1 MKKGLSL
8 DYKKHLLFLIIMK
21 LHFSLKNGSI
31 MQNSDDLDIFF
42 QSLRHLTLLLTK
54 NLDEDIINS
63 I

>member
-21 LHFSLKNGSI
+21 LQFSLKNGSV
-31 MQNSDDLDIFF
+31 MQNSDDLDVFF